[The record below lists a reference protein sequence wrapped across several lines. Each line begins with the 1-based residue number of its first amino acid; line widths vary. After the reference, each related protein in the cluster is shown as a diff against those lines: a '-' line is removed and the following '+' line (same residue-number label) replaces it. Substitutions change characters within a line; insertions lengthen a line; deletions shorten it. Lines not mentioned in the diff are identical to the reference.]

1 MNIGIISQD
10 YESFLQIEENIQS
23 CFKNYIL
30 QKYKSFKE
38 FFMYKK
44 SFEIDCLFID
54 VDLDKWSSYT
64 KEIKDQ
70 FQNLKIIFFGTSYN
84 QIYQS
89 FDIEHLAFLSKE
101 HLNEIKV
108 LTKLNEEKKDIYFQV
123 PFNGKNRIIKEKDVL
138 YFKRDKRKTYVY
150 MNNGDIYET
159 YKHIDEYEKESNHL
173 IRIHIKYLINPYYI
187 KQYTYNQVTLKNDI
201 DLSISRKYQH
211 ENEGFIK

>member
-30 QKYKSFKE
+30 QKYKYFKE
-38 FFMYKK
+38 FFINKK
-44 SFEIDCLFID
+44 IFEIDCLFID

-70 FQNLKIIFFGTSYN
+70 FQNLKIIFFGTGYN

-101 HLNEIKV
+101 NLNEIKV
-108 LTKLNEEKKDIYFQV
+108 LTKLKEEKKDIYFQV

>member
-1 MNIGIISQD
+1 
-10 YESFLQIEENIQS
+10 
-23 CFKNYIL
+23 
-30 QKYKSFKE
+30 
-38 FFMYKK
+38 MYKK

-54 VDLDKWSSYT
+54 VDLDKWSYYA

-101 HLNEIKV
+101 DLKEIKV
-108 LTKLNEEKKDIYFQV
+108 LTKLKEEKKDIYFQV

>member
-1 MNIGIISQD
+1 MD
-10 YESFLQIEENIQS
+10 
-23 CFKNYIL
+23 
-30 QKYKSFKE
+30 
-38 FFMYKK
+38 
-44 SFEIDCLFID
+44 
-54 VDLDKWSSYT
+54 
-64 KEIKDQ
+64 
-70 FQNLKIIFFGTSYN
+70 IIFLLRNSVFF
-84 QIYQS
+84 IL
-89 FDIEHLAFLSKE
+89 IVA
-101 HLNEIKV
+101 
-108 LTKLNEEKKDIYFQV
+108 IYFQV